1 MATRFIKDKVESP
14 SNDDVDDDGENDR
27 EEQYKAIWFRWNM
40 CDKLDVWQVMGYLDF
55 FFLVWIWDEEK
66 ASEIWWSWNW

>member
-14 SNDDVDDDGENDR
+14 SNDDVDDDDEDDR
-27 EEQYKAIWFRWNM
+27 DEQYKAIWFRWNM

-55 FFLVWIWDEEK
+55 FSLVWIWDEEK

>member
-27 EEQYKAIWFRWNM
+27 DEQYKAIWFRWNM